1 MICNKYLED
10 FKIDLV
16 KQYFNGRPNKDIC
29 NDYKIAK
36 STLWGQIC
44 KYGHMVQKDWEV
56 NGIKSVDD
64 EYVDITVQMKKEAT
78 EMSIIQTTN
87 ETIRIFKNS
96 YSIICHISK
105 LDAVM
110 RIISND

>member
-1 MICNKYLED
+1 MFCNKYLEE

-36 STLWGQIC
+36 STLWGWIC
-44 KYGHMVQKDWEV
+44 KYGHMVQEDWEV
-56 NGIKSVDD
+56 NGIESVDG
-64 EYVDITVQMKKEAT
+64 EYVDITAPMKREAT
-78 EMSIIQTTN
+78 EMSMIQTTN
-87 ETIRIFKNS
+87 ETIRIFKNG

-110 RIISND
+110 RIIGND

>member
-1 MICNKYLED
+1 MFCNKYLEE

-16 KQYFNGRPNKDIC
+16 KQHLNGRQQKDIC
-29 NDYKIAK
+29 NEYKVAQ
-36 STLWGQIC
+36 STFWGWVC
-44 KYGHMVQKDWEV
+44 KYSHIVMKDWDVKGVE
-56 NGIKSVDD
+56 SVDG
-64 EYVDITVQMKKEAT
+64 EYVDITAPMKKEAT
-78 EMSIIQTTN
+78 EMSMIQTSN
-87 ETIRIFKNS
+87 ETVRVFKNG